1 MSVYLKCK
9 ADNATFGVEAFTSAA
24 KPYLAMNY
32 TTQTGIN
39 SDQTTVSKAY
49 IPLTTDTRVA
59 GTKKIP
65 VVYTTQTGV
74 ESSQTES
81 KKLYIVQKTNV
92 DTVTLTSYSGT
103 ITYIGSTFDSNYVLT
118 STGHGCETYSMEYSR
133 EWSAT
138 TRLIPIDGYNN
149 YSSTGTVVDSLGDT
163 YSLLGFSRSKITL
176 NSQEQYSVYISTIS
190 SYIESTYTF
199 GSYAPGRGGIIFVP
213 SVLQKEESNLN
224 TIWYS
229 NEVYSY
235 HGNQLS
241 PFGETITD
249 LPGYISHSTSSLQN
263 QSNKVV
269 SKTRSYIF
277 RTSLYTY
284 DYTFELSGSKIGT
297 ITKSVY
303 SNSSNEYCPDR
314 YTFTTTTL

>member
-24 KPYLAMNY
+24 KPYIAMNY
-32 TTQTGIN
+32 TTQTGTN

-92 DTVTLTSYSGT
+92 DTVTLTSFSGT
-103 ITYIGSTFDSNYVLT
+103 YTSIGSTIDPTEKISSSASIKVT
-118 STGHGCETYSMEYSR
+118 SSAEYSR

-138 TRLIPIDGYNN
+138 TRLINIDAARA
-149 YSSTGTVVDSLGDT
+149 YSSSGTLEDSNPNAAYTLVLT
-163 YSLLGFSRSKITL
+163 NLSETFSTS
-176 NSQEQYSVYISTIS
+176 NSRYFTTYISTIS
-190 SYIESTYTF
+190 TFNSSSYSFYSF
-199 GSYAPGRGGIIFVP
+199 APGRGGKIIVP
-213 SVLQKEESNLN
+213 NIIQKDWSSYTAWYDN
-224 TIWYS
+224 TFIYS
-229 NEVYSY
+229 GDDS
-235 HGNQLS
+235 L
-241 PFGETITD
+241 FTTI
-249 LPGYISHSTSSLQN
+249 PGYISHYTNSSKT
-263 QSNKVV
+263 QSNSQVT
-269 SKTRSYIF
+269 TRKYVLSTCY
-277 RTSLYTY
+277 YTCEY
-284 DYTFELSGSKIGT
+284 AYELTKSIIST
-297 ITKSVY
+297 ITESVY
-303 SNSSNEYCPDR
+303 SSESNVICPDR